1 VAKSSETKTRWIDPL
16 SALLMRRVDRRVEER
31 AARRTAYGILE
42 GWVGLILNGLLF
54 AIKLAL
60 GLSIGSVALIADAVH
75 TLADSVTSAVLIIGS
90 RLARRPADAEHPFG
104 HSRIEIVAAMIISV
118 LLGVAGIEF
127 LKSSVERVLEPSA
140 IDASW
145 LVAGAVVVL
154 AVIKEWNARFASTLA
169 RVSGSTAIEA
179 DAWHHRSDV
188 FATLLVAVGIV
199 GGKYGVDVLD
209 GVMGILVSVVILVT
223 AFFLA
228 RESTDKLIGTAPSR
242 EEVEEIARAAM
253 AVPGVLGVHD
263 IVVHDYGDLRLVS
276 LHVETPADESP
287 MRLHSLAEKVQDR
300 IGNGRKGNVV
310 VHVDPV
316 DRNHPRYA
324 EIRAQVLEVVSAD
337 PRLRS
342 FHDLRIVG
350 EGDYLSIIVD
360 LVVVPDSGPAEEI
373 GNEIR
378 AAISTATGVE
388 RVVAQVEPLFAYDGR
403 KIPE

>member
-1 VAKSSETKTRWIDPL
+1 
-16 SALLMRRVDRRVEER
+16 MRRVDRRVEEP

-42 GWVGLILNGLLF
+42 GWVGLILNGVLF
-54 AIKLAL
+54 AIKLVL

-127 LKSSVERVLEPSA
+127 LKSSVERVLSPSA

-145 LVAGAVVVL
+145 LVAGAVVGL
-154 AVIKEWNARFASTLA
+154 AVIKEWNARFATSLA
-169 RVSGSTAIEA
+169 RATGSTAIEA

-199 GGKYGVDVLD
+199 GGKYGVEVLD
-209 GVMGILVSVVILVT
+209 GVMGILVSVVILGT

-228 RESTDKLIGTAPSR
+228 RESTDKLIGAAPTR
-242 EEVEEIARAAM
+242 EEVEEIARTAM
-253 AVPGVLGVHD
+253 SVEGVLGVHD

-287 MRLHSLAEKVQDR
+287 MRLHSLAEEVQDQ
-300 IGNGRKGNVV
+300 IGRGRKGNVV

-324 EIRAQVLEVVSAD
+324 EIRTKILQVVSDD
-337 PRLRS
+337 PRVRS

-360 LVVVPDSGPAEEI
+360 LVMVPEAGEPKTI
-373 GNEIR
+373 GNEVR
-378 AAISTATGVE
+378 AAIRDSTGVD

-403 KIPE
+403 KTPL